1 MGKNNECPIKRILF
15 VDDDNMFES
24 AVAEAIAQFY
34 ADLWHLD
41 ITVSSA
47 GIDAKEGERRSSEA
61 YQFNFDFDEMAFA
74 VMGIQAL
81 KYHWIL
87 RGTTREL
94 TSRRLA
100 DADLVVVLYSRD
112 IDDVKVMMPRSMW
125 HKIVP
130 FHLYCMHSLHGERVT
145 YRSMGANRDK
155 YSEFHGACS
164 TLITRMASYS
174 YYETVIQYN
183 LEGLRQSF
191 IQQYQQ
197 QLVDGFTDKE
207 VMVNTNH
214 CKLFVDGDIWLRLV
228 RYDSASYSLDIM
240 IKDEHNSSNQA
251 IIVGSL
257 DKIRQALYSE
267 TFARDYALVYADC
280 EKSFERL
287 LSDPR

>member
-1 MGKNNECPIKRILF
+1 MEKDNECPIKRILF

-34 ADLWHLD
+34 ADLRHLD
-41 ITVSSA
+41 IQVSSA

-74 VMGIQAL
+74 VMGSQAL

-87 RGTTREL
+87 RGPTREL
-94 TSRRLA
+94 TSSRLA

-112 IDDVKVMMPRSMW
+112 IDDVKVMMPRSKW

-130 FHLYCMHSLHGERVT
+130 FHLYCMHSLRGERVT
-145 YRSMGANRDK
+145 YRSMGANRNK

-174 YYETVIQYN
+174 YYETVIQPN
-183 LEGLRQSF
+183 LEELRKVF
-191 IQQYQQ
+191 IEQYHQ
-197 QLVDGFTDKE
+197 QLADGFSDKE
-207 VMVNTNH
+207 LMATANH
-214 CKLFVDGDIWLRLV
+214 RELLSQGVIWLRLDQWDGN
-228 RYDSASYSLDIM
+228 YALAIE
-240 IKDEHNSSNQA
+240 IKDEHNSSNQT

-280 EKSFERL
+280 ENSFERL

>member
-1 MGKNNECPIKRILF
+1 MEKDNECPIKRILF

-34 ADLWHLD
+34 ADLRHLD
-41 ITVSSA
+41 IQVSSA

-74 VMGIQAL
+74 VMGSQAL

-87 RGTTREL
+87 RGPTREL
-94 TSRRLA
+94 TSSRLA

-112 IDDVKVMMPRSMW
+112 IDDVKVMMPRSKW

-130 FHLYCMHSLHGERVT
+130 FHLYCMHSLRGERVT
-145 YRSMGANRDK
+145 YRSMGANRNK

-174 YYETVIQYN
+174 YYETVIQPN
-183 LEGLRQSF
+183 LEELRKVF
-191 IQQYQQ
+191 IEQYHQ
-197 QLVDGFTDKE
+197 QLADGFSDKE
-207 VMVNTNH
+207 LMATANH
-214 CKLFVDGDIWLRLV
+214 RELLSQGVIWLRLDQWDGN
-228 RYDSASYSLDIM
+228 YALAIE

>member
-1 MGKNNECPIKRILF
+1 
-15 VDDDNMFES
+15 
-24 AVAEAIAQFY
+24 
-34 ADLWHLD
+34 
-41 ITVSSA
+41 
-47 GIDAKEGERRSSEA
+47 
-61 YQFNFDFDEMAFA
+61 MAFA
-74 VMGIQAL
+74 VMGSQAL

-87 RGTTREL
+87 RGPTREL
-94 TSRRLA
+94 TSSRLA

-214 CKLFVDGDIWLRLV
+214 CKLFVDGDIWLRLQRWGV
-228 RYDSASYSLDIM
+228 SYALDIVF
-240 IKDEHNSSNQA
+240 KNEHNSSSLTL
-251 IIVGSL
+251 VGGPL
-257 DKIRQALYSE
+257 DDIRQALYSE
-267 TFARDYALVYADC
+267 TFARDHAMAYDHC
-280 EKSFERL
+280 EQSYERL